1 MSSSKRYFKIIDA
14 LEEWVMVVYS
24 RYEYNTCSDNDEN
37 SIHADCK
44 EMYTLCLS
52 SAFSSTNNKLLGSLR
67 NVSSRYFNGTWLIS
81 IFFLDQSRCV

>member
-24 RYEYNTCSDNDEN
+24 RYEYNNCSDNDEN
-37 SIHADCK
+37 STHDDCK
-44 EMYTLCLS
+44 EMRTLCLG

-67 NVSSRYFNGTWLIS
+67 NVSS
-81 IFFLDQSRCV
+81 